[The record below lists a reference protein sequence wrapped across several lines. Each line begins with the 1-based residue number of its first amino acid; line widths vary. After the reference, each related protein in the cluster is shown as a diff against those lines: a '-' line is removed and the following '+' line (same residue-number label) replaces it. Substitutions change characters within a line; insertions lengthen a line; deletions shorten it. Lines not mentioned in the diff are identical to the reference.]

1 MNSIDVLK
9 KLKNLN
15 DLELISSNVIMKDG
29 STVEDSIGNLKD
41 DLITLQGDLGLNKAI
56 LEANINEIETIL

>member
-41 DLITLQGDLGLNKAI
+41 DLKYNSKERKKRYAKFI
-56 LEANINEIETIL
+56 

>member
-41 DLITLQGDLGLNKAI
+41 DLITLQGDLSSNKAI

>member
-9 KLKNLN
+9 RLKNLN

-41 DLITLQGDLGLNKAI
+41 DLITLQGDLSSNKAI